1 MIKANFAHTALD
13 ALLSDKSLSAD
24 ARRRVVATSTA
35 LDLIA
40 LAMSKDKPEHTLADE
55 MKNLPAYA
63 EAIYTSL
70 GAD

>member
-1 MIKANFAHTALD
+1 MIKGNFPHTALD
-13 ALLSDKSLSAD
+13 ILLSDKSLSTE
-24 ARRRVVATSTA
+24 ARRRVGATSTA

-63 EAIYTSL
+63 DAIYASL
-70 GAD
+70 GGD